1 MKNMEYIFRK
11 TLSELELQI
20 KAHLEDET
28 VESILNLNVDV
39 KSNDLVVL
47 KGYQISV
54 FFPILL
60 KEQEKHVFFLSEVNS
75 EKDIGREILSAF
87 TYSVPS
93 ERMKIGDITEEEFS
107 KLSFT
112 ARSNLHVKFS
122 MKKINKWDNKE
133 IIAGLNIKDP
143 SVIFVEVFDPLSIEK
158 TEKLVK
164 NLKEIAN
171 TKNTPVFLV
180 FDKKGISIKTE
191 KILRKLVDIFV
202 ANKETK

>member
-28 VESILNLNVDV
+28 VESILNLNVGV
-39 KSNDLVVL
+39 KPNDLVVL

-202 ANKETK
+202 AV

>member
-28 VESILNLNVDV
+28 VESILNLNVGV
-39 KSNDLVVL
+39 KPNDLVVL

-93 ERMKIGDITEEEFS
+93 ERMKIGDITEEEFT
-107 KLSFT
+107 KLIFT

>member
-11 TLSELELQI
+11 TLSEVEYQI
-20 KAHLEDET
+20 KEHLEDET

-202 ANKETK
+202 VK